1 MLSALRLSFPLFNT
15 QGAAMNGLKSFA
27 SILSRTWWLL
37 LVRGLAALA
46 FGILTFVMPQISIA
60 SLVLLFGAY
69 SMADGILCLWTALAG
84 PREHESWWLLLLGG
98 LVGIGI
104 GILTFIAPGVT
115 ALALVIYL
123 AAWAIATGVLEIV
136 AAIRLR
142 LEIPGEWALILA
154 GLASVAFG
162 VIIMARPGAGAL
174 ALLWLIGSYASVF
187 GVLLLVL
194 AFKAR
199 GFVDKVAKIAHA

>member
-1 MLSALRLSFPLFNT
+1 
-15 QGAAMNGLKSFA
+15 MNGLNSFA
-27 SILSRTWWLL
+27 SILSRNWWLL
-37 LVRGLAALA
+37 VLRGIAALV
-46 FGILTFVMPQISIA
+46 FGILTFLMPRISIA

-98 LVGIGI
+98 FVGIGI
-104 GILTFIAPGVT
+104 GILTFIAPGLT
-115 ALALVIYL
+115 ALALLIYI
-123 AAWAIATGVLEIV
+123 AAWAIATGVLQIV

-142 LEIPGEWALILA
+142 LEVPGEWALILA
-154 GLASVAFG
+154 GLASIVFG
-162 VIIMARPGAGAL
+162 VIIMARPAAGAL
-174 ALLWLIGSYASVF
+174 AVVWLIGSYACVF

-199 GFVDKVAKIAHA
+199 GFVAKIAKILPA